1 MKKAPVYL
9 LWLLAGL
16 TGLTGL
22 TSCEKMVLK
31 ADPVAEP
38 MAVFDHLW
46 TDINNRYSYLEVKNI
61 NWDSIGAV
69 YRNRITAGMD
79 DKELFSVLAE
89 MLFNLE
95 DGHVNLLS
103 KFNRSRN
110 WDWFQRF
117 PDNYNQNIID
127 SSYLKKDYAITGPLR
142 NQVIGSILYIN
153 YRSFGDKISQDHLEE
168 LMERAEG
175 KRGVIIDV
183 RHNGGGN
190 LNYGNMLASCFIDT
204 SYVYAFQRF
213 KNGPGEDDFTS
224 WGEMTINPREGKRF
238 NGPVV
243 LLTNRRSYS
252 ASTFFAQMMRVVPHA
267 TLIGDNTGGG
277 GGIPVFGELPNG
289 WHYRFSATQTIT
301 PEDQHIE
308 TEVPVDIRAA
318 MLPDDEA
325 QGIDTIIETALA
337 YLQSVTP
344 TQ

>member
-1 MKKAPVYL
+1 MKKAPIYL
-9 LWLLAGL
+9 LLLIAGF
-16 TGLTGL
+16 TGPI
-22 TSCEKMVLK
+22 SCEKMLLQ

-38 MAVFDHLW
+38 MVVFEHLW
-46 TDINNRYSYLEVKNI
+46 NDINNRYSYLEVKHVD
-61 NWDSIGAV
+61 WDSIGEV

-79 DKELFSVLAE
+79 DKALFRVLAE
-89 MLFNLE
+89 MLFELE

-110 WDWFQRF
+110 WDWFQQF

-127 SSYLKKDYAITGPLR
+127 RSYLKEDYAITGPLR
-142 NQVIGSILYIN
+142 NQVIDSVLYIN

-175 KRGVIIDV
+175 MQGVIIDI

-190 LNYGNMLASCFIDT
+190 LNYGNMLVSCFIDT
-204 SYVYAFQRF
+204 TYVYAHQRF
-213 KNGPGEDDFTS
+213 KTGPGKDQFTS

-238 NGPVV
+238 SGPVV

-301 PEDQHIE
+301 PEGEHIE
-308 TEVPVDIRAA
+308 TEVPVDIQAA
-318 MLPDDEA
+318 MHPADEA
-325 QGIDTIIETALA
+325 QGIDTIIETALE
-337 YLQSVTP
+337 YLQNITSTKKI
-344 TQ
+344 